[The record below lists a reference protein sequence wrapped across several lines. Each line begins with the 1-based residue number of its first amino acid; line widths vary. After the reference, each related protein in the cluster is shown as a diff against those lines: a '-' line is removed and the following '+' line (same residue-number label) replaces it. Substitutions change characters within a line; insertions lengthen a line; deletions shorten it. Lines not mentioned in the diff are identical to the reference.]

1 MSLKLPR
8 VLLLTADSAYSRL
21 FINSF
26 LTSAE
31 VEPIGLVLSTA
42 TLKRGQTGLAALWTF
57 VRTVGLGYALYQ
69 AYVCCILPWLKG
81 LKPYREV
88 PVFRTDDVN
97 TSETVSWIKALEPEF
112 LLSFHFNQKLLHAV
126 IGIPGLTALNFH
138 PSYLPAWRGVDP
150 VLFALQAQDSVLGGS
165 IHCLTDQIDRGD
177 VLLREKLSHEHVAGL
192 IKTNAALFT
201 LGGRMA
207 AGVIKDFDAFNR
219 QRMAQRVLPVRD
231 VEDRYDGWSAVGRLG
246 LVGLWKA
253 LWANPRKTS

>member
-1 MSLKLPR
+1 MRPKLPR
-8 VLLLTADSAYSRL
+8 VVLLTADGAYSRL

-26 LTSAE
+26 LASAE
-31 VEPIGLVLSTA
+31 IEPIGLVLSTA
-42 TLKRGQTGLAALWTF
+42 TLKRGQTGLSALRTF
-57 VRTVGLGYALYQ
+57 VRTVGLGYAIYQ
-69 AYVCCILPWLKG
+69 AYVCWILPWLRG

-97 TSETVSWIKALEPEF
+97 TSETVAWIKVLEPDF

-126 IGIPGLTALNFH
+126 IGIPGQAALNFH

-150 VLFALQAQDSVLGGS
+150 VLFALQSHDSVMGAS
-165 IHCLTDQIDRGD
+165 IHCLADEIDRGD
-177 VLLREKLSHEHVAGL
+177 VLLREKLGHEHVGGL

-207 AGVIKDFDAFNR
+207 AEVIKDFDALNR
-219 QRMAQRVLPVRD
+219 QRMAQRVLPVHG

-246 LVGLWKA
+246 LAGLWKA
-253 LWANPRKTS
+253 LWAKPRKVS

>member
-1 MSLKLPR
+1 MSPQLPR
-8 VLLLTADSAYSRL
+8 VVLLTADGAYSRL

-26 LTSAE
+26 LASAE

-42 TLKRGQTGLAALWTF
+42 TVKRGQTGLAALWTF
-57 VRTVGLGYALYQ
+57 VRTVGLGYAFYQ
-69 AYVCCILPWLKG
+69 AYVCWILPLLKG

-88 PVFRTDDVN
+88 SILRTEDVN
-97 TSETVSWIKALEPEF
+97 SAEMVARIKALEPDF

-126 IGIPGLTALNFH
+126 IGIPGQAALNFH

-150 VLFALQAQDSVLGGS
+150 VLFALQSKDSVFGGS
-165 IHCLTDQIDRGD
+165 IHFLTDEIDRGD
-177 VLLREKLSHEHVAGL
+177 MLLREKLDYEYVDGL

-207 AGVIKDFDAFNR
+207 AEVIKDFNTLNR
-219 QRMAQRVLPVRD
+219 QRMAQWVLQVHD

-246 LVGLWKA
+246 LAGLWKA

>member
-1 MSLKLPR
+1 MNPKLPR
-8 VLLLTADSAYSRL
+8 VVLLTADGAYSRL

-26 LTSAE
+26 LASGE

-57 VRTVGLGYALYQ
+57 VRMVGLGYALYQ
-69 AYVCCILPWLKG
+69 AYVCWILPLLKS

-88 PVFRTDDVN
+88 SILRTEDVN
-97 TSETVSWIKALEPEF
+97 SGEMVAWIKALEPDF

-126 IGIPGLTALNFH
+126 IGIPGKAALNFH

-150 VLFALQAQDSVLGGS
+150 LLFALQSQDSVLGGS
-165 IHCLTDQIDRGD
+165 IHCLTDEIDRGD
-177 VLLREKLSHEHVAGL
+177 VLLREKLGHEYVAGL
-192 IKTNAALFT
+192 IKTNVAVFT

-207 AGVIKDFDAFNR
+207 AEVIKDFDALNR
-219 QRMAQRVLPVRD
+219 QRMAQRVLPVPD

-246 LVGLWKA
+246 LAGLWNA